1 MVRCARVSSSTQK
14 DDLRRQKQLL
24 LVNQANKEKNYYGD
38 AEIQILT
45 DTGSGLNEKGKNF
58 LKLLHL
64 ILERRVFRVL
74 VACED
79 QLTRFGFATLQE
91 ISSAFGKQI
100 EAISREVKTPQEE
113 FVEDI
118 IAIVSHLAG
127 RTTVFS
133 PVDFISPQ

>member
-1 MVRCARVSSSTQK
+1 M
-14 DDLRRQKQLL
+14 
-24 LVNQANKEKNYYGD
+24 
-38 AEIQILT
+38 
-45 DTGSGLNEKGKNF
+45 
-58 LKLLHL
+58 